1 MKNLIAAFFMLV
13 ATVSHAGSALIV
25 GLNYEKVSQT
35 LEIIALVKKSMTQ
48 ELQLKWGIC
57 QQTYPMN
64 CFAFLS
70 VKEDVSSASEEN
82 YLMET
87 FTVDVSTL
95 AKPTYVTVR
104 GDNKTRKQIFIDLP
118 TP

>member
-1 MKNLIAAFFMLV
+1 MNFFLLSLV
-13 ATVSHAGSALIV
+13 ILATPVLQAGTVLIV
-25 GLNYEKVSQT
+25 GVNYEKVSQT
-35 LEIIALVKKSMTQ
+35 LEIVTLVKKSMTQ

-118 TP
+118 AS